1 MTTSQ
6 LVTDTDLTLLGD
18 IDLGHL
24 NDAVGQLVTDVE
36 HQDLAL
42 GLSIQQLVLL
52 HIVDNQLGYQLVL
65 MIVGC
70 PCADM
75 HVAILQVA
83 QVGGGEIAALGDYL
97 GSGVVLD
104 SLRHLTLGEF

>member
-1 MTTSQ
+1 MASSEF
-6 LVTDTDLTLLGD
+6 VAHADLTLLGN
-18 IDLGHL
+18 IYLCHL
-24 NDAVGQLVTDVE
+24 QNARGQLVTDG
-36 HQDLAL
+36 DGKLLAL
-42 GLSIQQLVLL
+42 HLGIQQLVLL